1 MQKKNINN
9 IKKNILEEAKKYIVS
24 NGWNENLFNLI
35 SKNKKFK
42 IDEINSIFPDNYISL
57 LNFYLNE
64 LNSNFILKAK
74 KLNLKNMRTHIKV
87 RELILLKLKLYQ
99 YEKPIIRKTYFSLL
113 SPKHINISSHALY
126 KTVDEI
132 WFIIGDDSTDFNFYS
147 KRAILSTIYS
157 SVIFHW
163 INNDNIN
170 LTKKFLDKQ
179 LFRVSKIPILK
190 NKIKNLSSQLPKGF
204 KIIKKFYSAMQ

>member
-64 LNSNFILKAK
+64 LNINFILKAK

-99 YEKPIIRKTYFSLL
+99 YEKPIIRKTYF
-113 SPKHINISSHALY
+113 
-126 KTVDEI
+126 
-132 WFIIGDDSTDFNFYS
+132 
-147 KRAILSTIYS
+147 
-157 SVIFHW
+157 
-163 INNDNIN
+163 
-170 LTKKFLDKQ
+170 
-179 LFRVSKIPILK
+179 
-190 NKIKNLSSQLPKGF
+190 
-204 KIIKKFYSAMQ
+204 